1 MNEWMMNEPMN
12 ECMNEWMNEQM
23 NEIMNKDEC
32 LNLVKIRSIEIAH
45 AVKYVIA
52 FYYEWMNEW
61 MN

>member
-1 MNEWMMNEPMN
+1 MNEWMMNEP
-12 ECMNEWMNEQM
+12 M

-61 MN
+61 TNEWTNEWMNEWIN